1 MLLMESPGMLL
12 DPSQQLNV
20 GVKEQ
25 NGLEDN
31 TFRLLMGRLGTLT
44 GIRHMRRLPR
54 SACSVYSMDIT
65 ASLQPSTY
73 TTPSV
78 RCARTASA

>member
-1 MLLMESPGMLL
+1 MLL
-12 DPSQQLNV
+12 DHSQQLNA

-25 NGLEDN
+25 NGLEDD

-54 SACSVYSMDIT
+54 SACSVYLMDIT

-78 RCARTASA
+78 RCVRTASA